1 MERLVRIRKLLKE
14 HGQEHLLMKYDELD
28 QEARTRLLDAIESID
43 FELMEKLYQ
52 KATEPVI
59 EEQIVIEPIGH
70 LDKDGMPKSECKMYE
85 ELGEATIRRGKL
97 AVVTMAGGQGTRLG
111 YNGPKGAFVF
121 DPESG
126 KSIFEALT
134 DTMKDACER
143 YNVDI
148 PWYIMTSREN
158 NEATK
163 EFFEQHHYFG
173 YPGKIRFFI
182 QGELPMLSLD
192 GKILLDKDF
201 QIKSAANGH
210 GGTLLSMEKSGVIR
224 DMKANGIE
232 WVSINGVDNV
242 LVQPVDPLFIGLAVT
257 SKSKGAI
264 KSIAKASPEE
274 RVGVICR
281 KNGRVGVVEYTE
293 ISNQMA
299 NLRDRDGN
307 LVYGDAYALF
317 NLYSIEGLD
326 MISNVPLPY
335 HVAVKKADYID
346 ANGGFVKASQPNAYK
361 FEQFIF
367 DSYELFSKVCVLRVR
382 REDEFAPIK
391 NATGQ
396 DSPETALELYRKYM
410 SKNK

>member
-1 MERLVRIRKLLKE
+1 M
-14 HGQEHLLMKYDELD
+14 
-28 QEARTRLLDAIESID
+28 
-43 FELMEKLYQ
+43 
-52 KATEPVI
+52 
-59 EEQIVIEPIGH
+59 
-70 LDKDGMPKSECKMYE
+70 
-85 ELGEATIRRGKL
+85 
-97 AVVTMAGGQGTRLG
+97 
-111 YNGPKGAFVF
+111 
-121 DPESG
+121 
-126 KSIFEALT
+126 
-134 DTMKDACER
+134 
-143 YNVDI
+143 
-148 PWYIMTSREN
+148 
-158 NEATK
+158 
-163 EFFEQHHYFG
+163 
-173 YPGKIRFFI
+173 
-182 QGELPMLSLD
+182 
-192 GKILLDKDF
+192 
-201 QIKSAANGH
+201 
-210 GGTLLSMEKSGVIR
+210 
-224 DMKANGIE
+224 
-232 WVSINGVDNV
+232 DNV

-326 MISNVPLPY
+326 MVSNVPLPY

>member
-1 MERLVRIRKLLKE
+1 MERLERIRKLLKA

-28 QEARTRLLDAIESID
+28 QEAQVRLLDAIESID
-43 FELMEKLYQ
+43 FDLMDKLFQ
-52 KATEPVI
+52 KSTEPVI
-59 EEQIVIEPIGH
+59 EEQLTIGPIGH
-70 LDKDGMPKSECKMYE
+70 LDKEKMLKFECKMYE
-85 ELGEATIRRGKL
+85 EYGEAIIRKGKL

-111 YNGPKGAFVF
+111 FNGPKGAFVF

-134 DTMKDACER
+134 DTMKDACKR
-143 YNVDI
+143 YDVDI
-148 PWYIMTSREN
+148 PWYIMTSKEN

-173 YPGKIRFFI
+173 YPGKIRFFT

-192 GKILLDKDF
+192 GKILLDKDY
-201 QIKSAANGH
+201 QIKFAANGH
-210 GGTLLSMEKSGVIR
+210 GGTLLSMEKSGVIK
-224 DMKANGIE
+224 DMKANGIG

-242 LVQPVDPLFIGLAVT
+242 LVQPVDPLFIGLAV
-257 SKSKGAI
+257 KRRSKGAI

-299 NLRDRDGN
+299 NLRDKNGN

-317 NLYSIEGLD
+317 NLFSIEGLD

-346 ANGGFVKASQPNAYK
+346 ANGNFIKASKPNAKK

-367 DSYELFSKVCVLRVR
+367 DIFELFSEVCVLRVR

-391 NATGQ
+391 NATGE